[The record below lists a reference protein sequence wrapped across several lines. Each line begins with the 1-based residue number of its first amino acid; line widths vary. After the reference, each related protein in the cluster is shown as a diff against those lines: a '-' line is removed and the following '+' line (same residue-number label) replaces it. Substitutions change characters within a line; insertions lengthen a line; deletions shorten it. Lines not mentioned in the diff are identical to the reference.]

1 MKTFY
6 HVFPVFFFFFA
17 SHSSGNRNPQ
27 YLLLNQIPPASS
39 SPPILLHILF
49 LPIKFTRKDNTPRFR
64 ERLKRILQSPFFA
77 ILVRIKKLTGL
88 SSLFRYWGL
97 VFWLFD
103 FSFFFCEFQI
113 LVSYFVRI
121 LGRVCRIPG
130 VKKYCRFHCFFLSF
144 FVWKFDAFLVDGC
157 SGSWHA
163 R

>member
-1 MKTFY
+1 MKLLKLNINRFY
-6 HVFPVFFFFFA
+6 ENVLPCISSFFFFFFSS

-88 SSLFRYWGL
+88 SSLFRYWGYAQK
-97 VFWLFD
+97 
-103 FSFFFCEFQI
+103 QI
-113 LVSYFVRI
+113 S
-121 LGRVCRIPG
+121 C
-130 VKKYCRFHCFFLSF
+130 
-144 FVWKFDAFLVDGC
+144 
-157 SGSWHA
+157 
-163 R
+163 